1 MDWSAEAEKQL
12 CRVPFFVRKRV
23 RKKVEEEA
31 ISQGAERVET
41 DHLQSSKRKF
51 MSRLSSE
58 VRGYRVEQCF
68 GPSGC
73 SNRAADSSF
82 LAGEME
88 NLLQESDV
96 LGFLQRN
103 LGRENVKPHHEFR
116 VSIAECPNACSRPQI
131 FDVGIIGAREPD
143 VHRESCTLCGACVDV
158 CREGAV
164 CLDDAGPSV
173 DTESCIKCGQCVDV
187 CPTESIFDARQGFR
201 VQIGGRLGRHPR
213 LAREIPGVLSA
224 EKVLLV
230 LKRCADLFLDQDPG
244 RVKRFAYVLDDY
256 GLDRFIR
263 ELASEI
269 DSVSQ

>member
-1 MDWSAEAEKQL
+1 LS
-12 CRVPFFVRKRV
+12 RVPFFVRKRV
-23 RKKVEEEA
+23 QAKVEEEA
-31 ISQGAERVET
+31 RSRGADRVEA
-41 DHLQSSKRKF
+41 DHLQSSKQKF
-51 MSRLSSE
+51 MSSLSRE

-73 SNRAADSSF
+73 PNRAADSSS
-82 LAGEME
+82 LAGEIE
-88 NLLQESDV
+88 SLLQKKDV
-96 LGFLQRN
+96 LGFLHRS
-103 LGRENVKPHHEFR
+103 LGREKVKPHHEFR

-131 FDVGIIGAREPD
+131 FDVGIIGARQPD

-164 CLDDAGPSV
+164 SLDDAGPSI
-173 DTESCIKCGQCVDV
+173 DPESCLKCGQCVDV
-187 CPTESIFDARQGFR
+187 CPAGSIFDARQGFR

-213 LAREIPGVLSA
+213 LAREIPGVFSA
-224 EKVLLV
+224 EKVLLL
-230 LKRCADLFLDQDPG
+230 LKRCTDLFLDQDPE

-263 ELASEI
+263 ELASGI

>member
-1 MDWSAEAEKQL
+1 MEWSAEAEKQL
-12 CRVPFFVRKRV
+12 SRVPFFVRKRV
-23 RKKVEEEA
+23 RAKVEEEA

-41 DHLQSSKRKF
+41 VHLQSSKQKF

-73 SNRAADSSF
+73 PNRAADSSL
-82 LAGEME
+82 LAGEVE
-88 NLLQESDV
+88 SLLQKSDV
-96 LGFLQRN
+96 LGFLRKN
-103 LGRENVKPHHEFR
+103 LGREKVKPHHEFR

-131 FDVGIIGAREPD
+131 FDVGIIGARDPD
-143 VHRESCTLCGACVDV
+143 VRRESCTLCTACVDV

-164 CLDDAGPSV
+164 SLNDSGPSI
-173 DTESCIKCGQCVDV
+173 DTASCLKCGQCVDM
-187 CPTESIFDARQGFR
+187 CPAGSIFDARRGFR

-213 LAREIPGVLSA
+213 LAREIPGVLS
-224 EKVLLV
+224 EKKVLLV
-230 LKRCADLFLDQDPG
+230 LERCTDLFLDQDQE

-256 GLDRFIR
+256 GPDRFIR

-269 DSVSQ
+269 ASISQ

>member
-1 MDWSAEAEKQL
+1 MDWSPEAKKEL
-12 CRVPFFVRKRV
+12 SRVPFFVRKRV
-23 RKKVEEEA
+23 RTKVEEEA
-31 ISQGAERVET
+31 ANNGASRVEPI
-41 DHLQSSKRKF
+41 HLESSKRKF

-58 VRGYRVEQCF
+58 VRGYRLEQCF

-73 SNRAADSSF
+73 PNRTADSSS
-82 LAGEME
+82 LAAQIED
-88 NLLQESDV
+88 LLQEKEV
-96 LGFLQRN
+96 LGFLQN
-103 LGRENVKPHHEFR
+103 TMGRENVKPHHEFR

-143 VHRESCTLCGACVDV
+143 VHRESCTFCGECVDV
-158 CREGAV
+158 CRESAV
-164 CLDDAGPSV
+164 SLDEAGPTI
-173 DTESCIKCGQCVDV
+173 DMESCLKCGQCVDV
-187 CPTESIFDARQGFR
+187 CLAGNIFVARQGSR

-213 LAREIPGVLSA
+213 LAREIPGVLSE

-230 LKRCADLFLDQDPG
+230 LRRCIDLFLDQDPG

-263 ELASEI
+263 ELSLEI